1 MNPTQQQAL
10 NYVIN
15 TNGGATRAIFIED
28 HEPIGE
34 ALWTDLLALDLVYEG
49 PDGRIYAR
57 QEGTAKDACPD
68 CGHRVHSGVS
78 CLTSDVCGCG
88 Q

>member
-1 MNPTQQQAL
+1 MTTSSATVQRVAL
-10 NYVIN
+10 
-15 TNGGATRAIFIED
+15 ATRSA
-28 HEPIGE
+28 GRE